1 MTTAYES
8 VTTEIPHYEYGS
20 CALIQDLLPLYI
32 EGEVS
37 PGSRDTIVEHLARCE
52 RCASY
57 LAGAQSVRAQLGRE
71 RAQRVNVFVRD
82 QPARQ
87 TVTSGKR
94 LMMMLTTLALCALG
108 AVASVF
114 VWLGLVDQGGP
125 APLPVGV
132 VLGGVSFAS
141 LVALAQRGAPF
152 SLGRLV
158 PISVVCGL
166 GAFAA
171 MLIAEADSPV
181 AKLLGMVLA
190 VAAVAGVWLAV
201 VPERAEAA

>member
-1 MTTAYES
+1 MTAYES
-8 VTTEIPHYEYGS
+8 ITTEMPHQEFGS
-20 CALIQDLLPLYI
+20 CALIQDLLPLYL

-71 RAQRVNVFVRD
+71 RAQRVNAIARD

-87 TVTSGKR
+87 AVASGKR
-94 LMMMLTTLALCALG
+94 LVMMFATLALCTLG
-108 AVASVF
+108 AVASVL
-114 VWLGLVDQGGP
+114 VWVGMTDHVGP
-125 APLPVGV
+125 TPLPVGV
-132 VLGGVSFAS
+132 VLGGVSFTCLA
-141 LVALAQRGAPF
+141 ALAQRGAPF
-152 SLGRLV
+152 SFGRLA
-158 PISVVCGL
+158 PIAALCGL

-171 MLIAEADSPV
+171 MLIAEANNSV
-181 AKLLGMVLA
+181 IKLLGMILA

-201 VPERAEAA
+201 VPERAEAV